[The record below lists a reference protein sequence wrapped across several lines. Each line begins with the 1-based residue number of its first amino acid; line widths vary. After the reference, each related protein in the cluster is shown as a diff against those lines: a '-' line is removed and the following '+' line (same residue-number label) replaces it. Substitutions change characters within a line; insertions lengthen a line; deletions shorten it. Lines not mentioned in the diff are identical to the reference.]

1 MEETRKWRYGVH
13 RWFVLLF
20 IILGV
25 VFEKMYAP
33 IIMPHIQVAP
43 ERISHTP
50 LFGDFYVTNTIA
62 AMLIMDVIIVL
73 FFLPF
78 MRAAKSG
85 SLLPKGGFAGAGE
98 AITEMLYNMVETTA
112 GKATKTIFPWVTT
125 IFITVLVAN
134 LMELLPGVD
143 SIGFFEHSEHGY
155 QTVSTFIPGVMA
167 LVGLEGDGHYMVTAY
182 IRVLSTDLNFTAAL
196 ALISVVMTQ
205 VIGVKYQGL
214 GYFSKFLYTRTL
226 FSKPFLGV
234 MDLMVGLLELVS
246 EFSKVLSFTFRLFGN
261 VFAGSV
267 LLFLVGSMIPVFA
280 QSMLLTFEFGI
291 GMIQA
296 YVFAMLTLV
305 FMAQA
310 AAGHGG
316 EEHEEA

>member
-1 MEETRKWRYGVH
+1 MPLEETRKWRYGVN

-20 IILGV
+20 IILGI
-25 VFEKMYAP
+25 VFAKMYAP
-33 IIMPHIQVAP
+33 IQPHIQVAP
-43 ERISHTP
+43 EHIFRIGG
-50 LFGDFYVTNTIA
+50 FEVTNTIA
-62 AMLIMDVIIVL
+62 AMLIMDVLIIL

-78 MRAAKSG
+78 MRAAKRG
-85 SLLPKGGFAGAGE
+85 SLLPEGGFAGAAE
-98 AITEMLYNMVETTA
+98 AITEMLYGMVEKSG
-112 GKATKTIFPWVTT
+112 GKATKSIFPYFAT
-125 IFITVLVAN
+125 IFITVIVAN
-134 LMELLPGVD
+134 WMELIPGVD
-143 SIGFFEHSEHGY
+143 SIGIIEHVEHGGHLV
-155 QTVSTFIPGVMA
+155 TTTFLPGVMA
-167 LVGLEGDGHYMVTAY
+167 LVQGEGAYNLTAY
-182 IRVLSTDLNFTAAL
+182 VRTLSTDLNFTAAL

-205 VIGVKYQGL
+205 VIGIKYQGM
-214 GYFSKFLYTRTL
+214 GYFGKFFNTREL

-234 MDLMVGLLELVS
+234 MDLLVGLLEIIS

>member
-1 MEETRKWRYGVH
+1 MEETRKWRYGTH

-25 VFEKMYAP
+25 VFAKMYAP
-33 IIMPHIQVAP
+33 IMPHVQVAP

-50 LFGDFYVTNTIA
+50 LFGDFYVTNTIL

-85 SLLPKGGFAGAGE
+85 SLLPEGGFAGAGE
-98 AITEMLYNMVETTA
+98 AIVEMLHNMVETTA
-112 GKATKTIFPWVTT
+112 GKATKAIFPWVTT

-134 LMELLPGVD
+134 LMELIPGVD
-143 SIGFFEHSEHGY
+143 SIGFFEKSGHGY
-155 QTVSTFIPGVMA
+155 QIENTFIPGVMA
-167 LVGLEGDGHYMVTAY
+167 LVKEEGHYMVTAY

-291 GMIQA
+291 GIIQA

>member
-1 MEETRKWRYGVH
+1 MEETRRWRYGAH

-20 IILGV
+20 IIMGV
-25 VFEKMYAP
+25 VFAKMYAP
-33 IIMPHIQVAP
+33 IMPHIQVAP
-43 ERISHTP
+43 EHISHTP
-50 LFGDFYVTNTIA
+50 LFGDFYVTNTML
-62 AMLIMDVIIVL
+62 AMLIMDVLIVL

-78 MRAAKSG
+78 MRAAKKG
-85 SLLPKGGFAGAGE
+85 SLLPEGGFAGAGE
-98 AITEMLYNMVETTA
+98 AIVEMLYNMVETTA

-134 LMELLPGVD
+134 LMELIPGVD
-143 SIGFFEHSEHGY
+143 SIGFFEEVEHKGHAIAN
-155 QTVSTFIPGVMA
+155 TFIPGVMA
-167 LVGLEGDGHYMVTAY
+167 LVKGEGHYMVTAY

-214 GYFSKFLYTRTL
+214 SYFSKFLYTRTL

-234 MDLMVGLLELVS
+234 MDLMVGVLELVS

>member
-1 MEETRKWRYGVH
+1 MEETRKWRYGVN

-20 IILGV
+20 IILGAI
-25 VFEKMYAP
+25 FAKLYAP
-33 IIMPHIQVAP
+33 IQPHIQVAP
-43 ERISHTP
+43 ERISETP
-50 LFGDFYVTNTIA
+50 LFGDFYLTNTII
-62 AMLIMDVIIVL
+62 AMLIMDVLIIL

-78 MRAAKSG
+78 MRAAKKG
-85 SLLPKGGFAGAGE
+85 SLLPEGGFTGAAE
-98 AITEMLYNMVETTA
+98 AIIEMLYNIVEKSG
-112 GKATKTIFPWVTT
+112 GKATKSIFPWFAT

-134 LMELLPGVD
+134 WMELIPGVD
-143 SIGFFEHSEHGY
+143 SIGIIEHVEHNGN
-155 QTVSTFIPGVMA
+155 QIASTFLPGVEA
-167 LVGLEGDGHYMVTAY
+167 LIKGEGHYGLTAY
-182 IRVLSTDLNFTAAL
+182 VRTLSTDLNFTAAL

-205 VIGVKYQGL
+205 IIGIKYQGL
-214 GYFSKFLYTRTL
+214 SYFGKFFNTHEL

-234 MDLMVGLLELVS
+234 MDFLVGLLEIIS
-246 EFSKVLSFTFRLFGN
+246 EFSKILSFTFRLFGN

-267 LLFLVGSMIPVFA
+267 LLFLIGSMLPVFG

-291 GMIQA
+291 GAIQA

-316 EEHEEA
+316 EHEEA

>member
-1 MEETRKWRYGVH
+1 MEKTSKWRYGVG
-13 RWFVLLF
+13 RWYVLLF
-20 IILGV
+20 IILGA
-25 VFEKMYAP
+25 VFAKMYAP
-33 IIMPHIQVAP
+33 IRPHIQVAP
-43 ERISHTP
+43 EHVFNIGG
-50 LFGDFYVTNTIA
+50 FAVTNTIV
-62 AMLIMDVIIVL
+62 AMVIMDVLILL
-73 FFLPF
+73 FFFPF

-98 AITEMLYNMVETTA
+98 AISEMLYNMVESSG
-112 GKATKTIFPWVTT
+112 GKATKTIFPWVAT
-125 IFITVLVAN
+125 IFITVIVAN
-134 LMELLPGVD
+134 WMELFPGVD
-143 SIGFFEHSEHGY
+143 SIGILEPSEHGY
-155 QTVSTFIPGVMA
+155 AVMDTFLPGVKA
-167 LVGLEGDGHYMVTAY
+167 LVEGEGHYMVTAY
-182 IRVLSTDLNFTAAL
+182 VRVLSTDLNYTAAL
-196 ALISVVMTQ
+196 AIISVVMTQ

-214 GYFSKFLYTRTL
+214 SYFSKFFYTKTL

-234 MDLMVGLLELVS
+234 MDFMVGVLELVS
-246 EFSKVLSFTFRLFGN
+246 EFSKILSFTFRLFGN

-305 FMAQA
+305 FMSQA

-316 EEHEEA
+316 EAHEEA

>member
-1 MEETRKWRYGVH
+1 MEETRKWRYGTH

-25 VFEKMYAP
+25 VFAKMYAP
-33 IIMPHIQVAP
+33 IMPHVQVAP

-50 LFGDFYVTNTIA
+50 LFGDFYVTNTIL

-78 MRAAKSG
+78 MRAAKGG
-85 SLLPKGGFAGAGE
+85 SLLPEGGFAGAGE
-98 AITEMLYNMVETTA
+98 AIVEMLHNMVETTA
-112 GKATKTIFPWVTT
+112 GKATKAIFPWVTT

-134 LMELLPGVD
+134 LMELIPGVD
-143 SIGFFEHSEHGY
+143 SIGFFEKSGHGY
-155 QTVSTFIPGVMA
+155 QIENTFIPGVMA
-167 LVGLEGDGHYMVTAY
+167 LVKEEGHYMVTAY

-291 GMIQA
+291 GIIQA

>member
-25 VFEKMYAP
+25 VFAKMYAP
-33 IIMPHIQVAP
+33 IMPHIQVAP

-50 LFGDFYVTNTIA
+50 LFGDFYVTNTIV

-78 MRAAKSG
+78 IRAAKGG

-98 AITEMLYNMVETTA
+98 AITEMLYNMVETSG
-112 GKATKTIFPWVTT
+112 GKATKTIFPWVAT

-134 LMELLPGVD
+134 LMELIPGVD
-143 SIGFFEHSEHGY
+143 SIGFFEESEHGY
-155 QTVSTFIPGVMA
+155 AIEKTFIPGVMA
-167 LVGLEGDGHYMVTAY
+167 LVQGEGHYMVTAY

-205 VIGVKYQGL
+205 VIGIKYQGL

>member
-1 MEETRKWRYGVH
+1 MPLEETRKWRYGVN

-20 IILGV
+20 IILGI
-25 VFEKMYAP
+25 VFAKIYAP
-33 IIMPHIQVAP
+33 IQPHIQVAP
-43 ERISHTP
+43 ERISETP
-50 LFGDFYVTNTIA
+50 LFGDFYVTNTII
-62 AMLIMDVIIVL
+62 AMLIMDVVILL

-78 MRAAKSG
+78 MRSAKRG
-85 SLLPKGGFAGAGE
+85 SLLPEGGFAGAAE
-98 AITEMLYNMVETTA
+98 AITEMLYGMVEKSG
-112 GKATKTIFPWVTT
+112 GKATKSIFPWFAT
-125 IFITVLVAN
+125 IFITVIVAN
-134 LMELLPGVD
+134 WTELIPGVD
-143 SIGFFEHSEHGY
+143 SIGILEHAEHEGY
-155 QTVSTFIPGVMA
+155 LVANTFLPGVMA
-167 LVGLEGDGHYMVTAY
+167 LVQGEGSYHLTAY
-182 IRVLSTDLNFTAAL
+182 VRTLSTELNFTAAL

-205 VIGVKYQGL
+205 VIGIKYQGM
-214 GYFSKFLYTRTL
+214 GYFGKFFNTHEL

-234 MDLMVGLLELVS
+234 MDFLVGLLEIIS

-267 LLFLVGSMIPVFA
+267 LLFLVGSMIPVFV

-291 GMIQA
+291 GAIQA

-316 EEHEEA
+316 EHEEA